1 MNMKLIRTLLPAA
14 LLAAVFAP
22 ALQAASADE

>member
-1 MNMKLIRTLLPAA
+1 MTRQH

-22 ALQAASADE
+22 APNDGKSVGSMSSTRTQ